1 MRLPDAEAV
10 QSLTV
15 DEVVVELVDVRQQI
29 KAFEELEWLLSR
41 TVVEVMQA
49 EGSER
54 MRTPTGIV
62 TIPRS
67 VTYDASILAGLREI
81 TDPADL
87 AGIYTPEHE
96 EIRQVPE
103 RWDMSKGRKLAKH
116 SGDHAAIIE
125 DAKIYGRPK
134 VKIQQEAIRGS

>member
-1 MRLPDAEAV
+1 MRLNDAEAV
-10 QSLTV
+10 ENLAF
-15 DEVVVELVDVRQQI
+15 DEVVAKLTDVRQQI
-29 KAFEELEWLLSR
+29 KAYGEVEYLLSR
-41 TVVEVMQA
+41 RVIEVMQA

-67 VTYDASILAGLREI
+67 VTYDASVLAGLREI
-81 TDPADL
+81 TDPVDL

-103 RWDMSKGRKLAKH
+103 RWDMSKGRQLGKH

-125 DAKIYGRPK
+125 NARIYGRAR
-134 VKIQQEAIRGS
+134 VKIEEAIRGS